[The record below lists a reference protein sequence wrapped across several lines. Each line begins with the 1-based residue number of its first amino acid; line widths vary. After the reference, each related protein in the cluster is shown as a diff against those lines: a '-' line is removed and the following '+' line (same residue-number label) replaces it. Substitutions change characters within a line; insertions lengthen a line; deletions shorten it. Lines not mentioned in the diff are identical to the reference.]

1 MTTSHGIII
10 QPIFPYSL
18 PDNPE
23 FVKFYFILYNNT
35 VKENNEYLHKFE
47 VLQRISVFIS
57 SINSLQKLLTL
68 IMEESKRILSAEAS
82 SLLLYDKEEKVLF
95 FKVATGEKGS
105 KVKTIRL
112 KLGQGIAGICA
123 KEKRIINVKD
133 ASKDRRFFSSADKKS
148 RFHTRSILA
157 VPLAGKKG
165 RLLGVLEVLNK
176 KDGRPFDKKD
186 EELMSIIAGQASLS
200 VENAQL
206 YIESMKNAKM
216 AGVGETMLS
225 LSHDIKNIL
234 NGLYGGV
241 SLLDDTMASVEGEYV
256 QDAWGIV
263 KSNVNRIS
271 DLILDMLNY
280 SSKKEP
286 FLQRVHLSDFIKST
300 VSVYNEKIKEKRI
313 QLIYELDDSIKEV
326 DIDTTGM
333 QRVILNLFSNAYEIV
348 PEGTGIIKVS
358 TRNIPDKGRFTISIE
373 DNGAGI
379 SPENLKKI
387 FDIFFTTKGH
397 KGTGLG
403 LAVVK
408 KIVTEH
414 KGTVDV
420 ASECGKGTVFTLEL
434 PCRYENPKS

>member
-1 MTTSHGIII
+1 VK
-10 QPIFPYSL
+10 
-18 PDNPE
+18 DNTD
-23 FVKFYFILYNNT
+23 YMR
-35 VKENNEYLHKFE
+35 KFE

-57 SINSLQKLLTL
+57 SIDSLQKLLTL
-68 IMEESKRILSAEAS
+68 IMEESKSILNAEAS
-82 SLLLYDKEEKVLF
+82 SLLLYDREEKVLF

-105 KVKTIRL
+105 KVKTIKL
-112 KLGQGIAGICA
+112 KLGQGIAGTCA

-133 ASKDRRFFSSADKKS
+133 TSQDKRFFSSADKKS
-148 RFHTRSILA
+148 SFQTKSILA
-157 VPLAGKKG
+157 VPLTGKKG
-165 RLLGVLEVLNK
+165 KLLGVLEVLNK
-176 KDGRPFDKKD
+176 KDGTSFDGGD
-186 EELMSIIAGQASLS
+186 EELMSIIAGQASLA

-234 NGLYGGV
+234 NGLSGGV
-241 SLLDDTMASVEGEYV
+241 YLLDETMASVQGEYV

-280 SSKKEP
+280 SSKKKP
-286 FLQRVHLSDFIKST
+286 LFQQVVLSNFLKDA
-300 VSVYNEKIKEKRI
+300 VSVYDEKLKQKKAELQYEFDPDVGEIKI
-313 QLIYELDDSIKEV
+313 DS
-326 DIDTTGM
+326 TGM
-333 QRVILNLFSNAYEIV
+333 QRVILNIFSNAYEAI
-348 PEGTGIIKVS
+348 PDGTGRIKIC
-358 TRNIPDKGRFTISIE
+358 TRNMPEKCRCSITIQ
-373 DNGAGI
+373 DNGPGI
-379 SPENLKKI
+379 PPENLKKI

-414 KGTVDV
+414 RGTIDV
-420 ASECGKGTVFTLEL
+420 SSEPGQGAAFTITLPLDPENGKD
-434 PCRYENPKS
+434 KK

>member
-1 MTTSHGIII
+1 MTTILGTV
-10 QPIFPYSL
+10 FPYSL
-18 PDNPE
+18 TDNHKL
-23 FVKFYFILYNNT
+23 VKFYFTLYNNT
-35 VKENNEYLHKFE
+35 VKYNTEYRRKFE

-57 SINSLQKLLTL
+57 SIDSLQKLLTL
-68 IMEESKRILSAEAS
+68 IMEESKSILNAEAS
-82 SLLLYDKEEKVLF
+82 SLLLYDREEKVLF

-105 KVKTIRL
+105 KVKTIKL
-112 KLGQGIAGICA
+112 KLGQGIAGTCA

-133 ASKDRRFFSSADKKS
+133 TSQDKRFFSSADKKS
-148 RFHTRSILA
+148 SFQTKSILA
-157 VPLAGKKG
+157 VPLTGKKG
-165 RLLGVLEVLNK
+165 KLLGVLEVLNK
-176 KDGRPFDKKD
+176 KDGTSFDGGD
-186 EELMSIIAGQASLS
+186 EELMSIIAGQASLA

-234 NGLYGGV
+234 NGLSGGV
-241 SLLDDTMASVEGEYV
+241 YLLDETMASVQGEYV

-280 SSKKEP
+280 SSKKKP
-286 FLQRVHLSDFIKST
+286 LFQQVVLSNFLKDA
-300 VSVYNEKIKEKRI
+300 VSVYDEKLKQKKAELQYEFDPDVGEIKI
-313 QLIYELDDSIKEV
+313 DS
-326 DIDTTGM
+326 TGM
-333 QRVILNLFSNAYEIV
+333 QRVILNIFRNAYEAI
-348 PEGTGIIKVS
+348 PDGTGRIKIC
-358 TRNIPDKGRFTISIE
+358 TRNMPEKCRCSITIQ
-373 DNGAGI
+373 DNGPGI
-379 SPENLKKI
+379 PPDNLKKI

-414 KGTVDV
+414 RGTIDV
-420 ASECGKGTVFTLEL
+420 SSEPGQGAAFTITLPLDPENGKD
-434 PCRYENPKS
+434 KK

>member
-1 MTTSHGIII
+1 MR
-10 QPIFPYSL
+10 
-18 PDNPE
+18 
-23 FVKFYFILYNNT
+23 
-35 VKENNEYLHKFE
+35 KFE

-57 SINSLQKLLTL
+57 SIDSLQKLLTL
-68 IMEESKRILSAEAS
+68 IMEESKSILNAEAS
-82 SLLLYDKEEKVLF
+82 SLLLYDREEKVLF

-105 KVKTIRL
+105 KVKTIKL
-112 KLGQGIAGICA
+112 KLGQGIAGTCA

-133 ASKDRRFFSSADKKS
+133 TSQDKRFFSSADKKS
-148 RFHTRSILA
+148 SFQTKSILA
-157 VPLAGKKG
+157 VPLTGKKG
-165 RLLGVLEVLNK
+165 KLLGVLEVLNK
-176 KDGRPFDKKD
+176 KDGTSFDGGD
-186 EELMSIIAGQASLS
+186 EELMSIIAGQASLA

-234 NGLYGGV
+234 NGLSGGV
-241 SLLDDTMASVEGEYV
+241 YLLDETMASVQGEYV

-280 SSKKEP
+280 SSKKKP
-286 FLQRVHLSDFIKST
+286 LFQQVVLSNFLKDA
-300 VSVYNEKIKEKRI
+300 VSVYDEKLKQKKAELQYEFDPDVGEIKI
-313 QLIYELDDSIKEV
+313 DS
-326 DIDTTGM
+326 TGM
-333 QRVILNLFSNAYEIV
+333 QRVILNIFSNAYEAI
-348 PEGTGIIKVS
+348 PDGTGRIKIC
-358 TRNIPDKGRFTISIE
+358 TRNMPEKCRCSITIQ
-373 DNGAGI
+373 DNGPGI
-379 SPENLKKI
+379 PPENLKKI

-414 KGTVDV
+414 RGTIDV
-420 ASECGKGTVFTLEL
+420 SSEPGQGAAFTITLPLDPENGKD
-434 PCRYENPKS
+434 KK

>member
-1 MTTSHGIII
+1 MTTILGTV
-10 QPIFPYSL
+10 FPYSL
-18 PDNPE
+18 TDNHKL
-23 FVKFYFILYNNT
+23 VKFYFTLYNNT
-35 VKENNEYLHKFE
+35 VKYNTEYRRKFE

-57 SINSLQKLLTL
+57 SIDSLQKLLTL
-68 IMEESKRILSAEAS
+68 IMEESKSILNAEAS
-82 SLLLYDKEEKVLF
+82 SLLLYDREEKVLF

-105 KVKTIRL
+105 KVKTIKL
-112 KLGQGIAGICA
+112 KLGQGIAGTCA

-133 ASKDRRFFSSADKKS
+133 TSQDKRFFSSADKKS
-148 RFHTRSILA
+148 SFQTKSILA
-157 VPLAGKKG
+157 VPLTGKKG
-165 RLLGVLEVLNK
+165 KLLGVLEVLNK
-176 KDGRPFDKKD
+176 KDGTSFDGGD
-186 EELMSIIAGQASLS
+186 EELMSIIAGQASLA

-234 NGLYGGV
+234 NGLSGGV
-241 SLLDDTMASVEGEYV
+241 YLLDETMASVQGEYV

-280 SSKKEP
+280 SSKKKP
-286 FLQRVHLSDFIKST
+286 LFQQVVLSNFLKDA
-300 VSVYNEKIKEKRI
+300 VSVYDEKLKQKKAELQYEFDPDVGEIKI
-313 QLIYELDDSIKEV
+313 DS
-326 DIDTTGM
+326 TGM
-333 QRVILNLFSNAYEIV
+333 QRVILNIFRNAYEAI
-348 PEGTGIIKVS
+348 PDGTGRIKIC
-358 TRNIPDKGRFTISIE
+358 TRNMPEKCRCSITIQ
-373 DNGAGI
+373 DNGPGI
-379 SPENLKKI
+379 PPENLKKI

-414 KGTVDV
+414 RGTIDV
-420 ASECGKGTVFTLEL
+420 SSEPGQGAAFTITLPLDPENGKD
-434 PCRYENPKS
+434 KK

>member
-1 MTTSHGIII
+1 
-10 QPIFPYSL
+10 
-18 PDNPE
+18 
-23 FVKFYFILYNNT
+23 
-35 VKENNEYLHKFE
+35 
-47 VLQRISVFIS
+47 
-57 SINSLQKLLTL
+57 
-68 IMEESKRILSAEAS
+68 MEESKSILNAEAS
-82 SLLLYDKEEKVLF
+82 SLLLYDKEENVLF

-105 KVKTIRL
+105 KVKTIKL
-112 KLGQGIAGICA
+112 KMGQGIAGICA

-133 ASKDRRFFSSADKKS
+133 VSKDSRFFSSADRKS
-148 RFHTRSILA
+148 SFHTRNILA
-157 VPLAGKKG
+157 VPLTGKKG

-176 KDGRPFDKKD
+176 KGGKTFDRKD

-206 YIESMKNAKM
+206 YLESMKNAKM

-280 SSKKEP
+280 SSKKKP
-286 FLQRVHLSDFIKST
+286 FFQRVSLSDFIKST
-300 VSVYNEKIKEKRI
+300 VSVYDEKLKERKI
-313 QLIYELDDSIKEV
+313 HLIYELDDSINEV

-348 PEGTGIIKVS
+348 PEGTGKIKIA
-358 TRNIPDKGRFTISIE
+358 TQNIPDKGRFSISIE
-373 DNGAGI
+373 DNGEGI
-379 SPENLKKI
+379 PPENLKSI

-414 KGTVDV
+414 RGTVDV
-420 ASECGKGTVFTLEL
+420 ASKRGEGTVFTLEL